1 MSARTLDPVLSRC
14 HIQDLSYRSPIQS
27 PQRAINYPHKETNQS
42 RNRRENIP
50 VGSSDDEIVASLDA
64 SATSKSEPIVEE
76 VEDDRPDKTHSGE
89 TEGMT
94 LKWML
99 DAWITTDH

>member
-1 MSARTLDPVLSRC
+1 MPHPRPQLQITDSESTKGDQLSAQGDEPESK
-14 HIQDLSYRSPIQS
+14 SPG
-27 PQRAINYPHKETNQS
+27 
-42 RNRRENIP
+42 NIP

-76 VEDDRPDKTHSGE
+76 VEDDGPDKTHSGE